1 MKLNYLNLSFHFPA
15 HQNLDSTKIIFS
27 FGKNVTDPKENFNSH
42 SCFPVS
48 LKTPEARRRRRR
60 SLYIYLSKNLFFACS
75 FMLMMI
81 TSARMIIIWFIFLGQ
96 SSMTR
101 SSEDIL
107 HVWPFIILLISSYFF
122 FHRHLY
128 LPSFL
133 IYRESCSIW
142 LVLKKF

>member
-107 HVWPFIILLISSYFF
+107 HVWPFIILLISILTFSFIDISTYLLF
-122 FHRHLY
+122 LY
-128 LPSFL
+128 IEKAAVFDSF
-133 IYRESCSIW
+133 
-142 LVLKKF
+142 